1 MSYFNTTNL
10 TDPTLSKRRR
20 KADGQD
26 VIIASVF
33 LRCRRSFLTPFDVKA
48 KSKLPKKTPI
58 TSIRRSLTTLT
69 KDGLL
74 VKTDRMKEGAF
85 GSPNHCWKLKT
96 A

>member
-1 MSYFNTTNL
+1 MYFNTTNL
-10 TDPTLSKRRR
+10 TDPALSKKRR

-26 VIIASVF
+26 LIIASVF
-33 LRCRRSFLTPFDVKA
+33 LRCRKSFLTPFEVKD

-74 VKTDRMKEGAF
+74 VKTDRMKAGEYGVE
-85 GSPNHCWKLKT
+85 NHCWKLKT

>member
-1 MSYFNTTNL
+1 MYYNTLNL
-10 TDPTLSKRRR
+10 TDPALSKKRR

-33 LRCRRSFLTPFDVKA
+33 LRCRKSFLTPFQVKE
-48 KSKLPKKTPI
+48 KSNLPKRTPI

-74 VKTDRMKEGAF
+74 VKMDRMKEGRF
-85 GSPNHCWKLKT
+85 GSLNHCWKLKT